1 MKWDVTEESINSLKK
16 DLIKETKDRLD
27 EVINT
32 KIKDVGEILMVNYK
46 TTTVTNDFALY
57 KKKIIL
63 NSITQ
68 EIE

>member
-16 DLIKETKDRLD
+16 DLIKETRDRLD

-46 TTTVTNDFALY
+46 RTTGTNDFSVFY
-57 KKKIIL
+57 KNYFKFN
-63 NSITQ
+63 NSRN
-68 EIE
+68 

>member
-1 MKWDVTEESINSLKK
+1 MTEESINSLKK

-46 TTTVTNDFALY
+46 RTTVTNDFALFI
-57 KKKIIL
+57 KIFYFKL
-63 NSITQ
+63 NNSRN
-68 EIE
+68 